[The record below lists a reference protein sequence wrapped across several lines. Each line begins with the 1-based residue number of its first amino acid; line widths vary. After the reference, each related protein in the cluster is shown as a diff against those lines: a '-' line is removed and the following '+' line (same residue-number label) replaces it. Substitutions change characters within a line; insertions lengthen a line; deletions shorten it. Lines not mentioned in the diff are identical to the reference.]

1 MNRPVYLFLSLFLIL
16 AGSGLCAQT
25 YIPVNEASTIRFTIK
40 NMGMGT
46 DGKMTGL
53 EGEIRFNPSD
63 LKSSFISVSADANTI
78 DTDIAVRDSS
88 LKTKEYL
95 HTQQFPKILF
105 VSKQISAGSR
115 AGMYFVKGTLTI
127 KGISKDINFP
137 FTVTPKNEGIQLTG
151 DMRVNRLDYK
161 IGVGS
166 VVLSDNLIVSLNV
179 FAKKA

>member
-1 MNRPVYLFLSLFLIL
+1 MKKQIICFLSIVFCLGGNVSF
-16 AGSGLCAQT
+16 GQT
-25 YIPVNEASTIRFTIK
+25 YRPDNNASFIRFTIK

-46 DGKMTGL
+46 EGKMSGL
-53 EGEIRFNPSD
+53 EGEIKFNPAD
-63 LKSSFISVSADANTI
+63 LKNSFFSVTADANTI
-78 DTDIAVRDSS
+78 NTDIDVRDST

-95 HTQQFPKILF
+95 NTQLYPKISF
-105 VSKQISAGSR
+105 VSKQITPGSK

-127 KGISKDINFP
+127 KGISKEINFP

-166 VVLSDNLIVSLNV
+166 IVLSDNLTVSLNV

>member
-1 MNRPVYLFLSLFLIL
+1 
-16 AGSGLCAQT
+16 
-25 YIPVNEASTIRFTIK
+25 
-40 NMGMGT
+40 MGMGT
-46 DGKMTGL
+46 EGKMSGL
-53 EGEIRFNPSD
+53 EGEIRFNPAD
-63 LKSSFISVSADANTI
+63 LKNSFFSVTADVNTI
-78 DTDIAVRDSS
+78 NTDIDVRDST

-95 HTQQFPKILF
+95 NTQQYPTILF

-115 AGMYFVKGTLTI
+115 PGMYFVKGTLTI
-127 KGISKDINFP
+127 KGISKEINFP

-151 DMRVNRLDYK
+151 DMRVNRLDFK

>member
-1 MNRPVYLFLSLFLIL
+1 
-16 AGSGLCAQT
+16 
-25 YIPVNEASTIRFTIK
+25 
-40 NMGMGT
+40 MGMGT
-46 DGKMTGL
+46 EGKMSGL
-53 EGEIRFNPSD
+53 EGEIKFNPAD
-63 LKSSFISVSADANTI
+63 LKNSFFSVTADANTI
-78 DTDIAVRDSS
+78 NTDIDVRDST

-95 HTQQFPKILF
+95 NTQLYPKISF
-105 VSKQISAGSR
+105 VSKQITPGSK

-127 KGISKDINFP
+127 KGISKEINFP

-166 VVLSDNLIVSLNV
+166 IVLSDNLTVSLNV